1 MITGKHLLILT
12 SLGSAACGS
21 SSEDPA
27 ETPTGGCDEQRTA
40 LGLDEASPFGFA
52 ASDLLPLAK
61 GSHSAELGFD
71 AMAAPASPPTTLTF
85 VVDTSAA
92 TAEYVTRTT
101 RPASSATCDNT
112 LELAVSAKFSTAD
125 GKFDETWPS
134 LALVYKARESPP
146 VPDLLEAN
154 RTLEPS
160 AIHGTYAPTYE
171 AGWCLY
177 DVSIVASFRNG
188 QFSGSIVPNFISPP
202 CDPAEPKGSVVN
214 GPGAHWPPVKPDQ

>member
-1 MITGKHLLILT
+1 MTTGKHLLFLAA
-12 SLGSAACGS
+12 LGSAACGS

-27 ETPTGGCDEQRTA
+27 GKPTGGCDEQRVA
-40 LGLDEASPFGFA
+40 LGLDEASPFGIA
-52 ASDLLPLAK
+52 PSDLLPLAK

-71 AMAAPASPPTTLTF
+71 AKAQPASPLTTLTF

-92 TAEYVTRTT
+92 TAEYVTRTA
-101 RPASSATCDNT
+101 RPESSSTCESS

-134 LALVYKARESPP
+134 LALVYKARQTPP

-154 RTLEPS
+154 LTLEPD

-171 AGWCLY
+171 AGWCLF
-177 DVSIVASFRNG
+177 DVSVVASFRHAE
-188 QFSGSIVPNFISPP
+188 FSGSIIPNFISPP
-202 CDPAEPKGSVVN
+202 CDPADPKGSVVN
-214 GPGAHWPPVKPDQ
+214 GPGALWPPVKPEG